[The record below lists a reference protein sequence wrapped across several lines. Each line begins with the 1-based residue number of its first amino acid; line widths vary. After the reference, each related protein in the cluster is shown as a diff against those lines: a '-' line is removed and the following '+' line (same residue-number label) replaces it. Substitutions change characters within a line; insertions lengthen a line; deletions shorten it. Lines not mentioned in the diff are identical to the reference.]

1 MKSQNSS
8 TTEYRLDLRGKGGK
22 ATRVGILVRQRG
34 DKWRRCDGD
43 FTNEHVTHYRK
54 FARVAAAVARAVA
67 PALDAKAILRGVNSQ
82 RRSKRKARKP
92 PRRRLIRGGN
102 APEVYATPAGLALR
116 PSQLPGALERRAAIG
131 VIVATRREVWPQ
143 LASSDSERRH
153 RRCHHA
159 LRGGRCRRYGG
170 AAPYSHPCR

>member
-92 PRRRLIRGGN
+92 TRLRLIRGGK
-102 APEVYATPAGLALR
+102 AQEG
-116 PSQLPGALERRAAIG
+116 
-131 VIVATRREVWPQ
+131 
-143 LASSDSERRH
+143 
-153 RRCHHA
+153 
-159 LRGGRCRRYGG
+159 
-170 AAPYSHPCR
+170 